1 MSDLQEI
8 IVSSSIKAFNQGYA
22 NGAYDE
28 RLRIL
33 EAVDTYKSKPDFT
46 LENLKSLITGDQK

>member
-33 EAVDTYKSKPDFT
+33 EVVDTYKSKPDLT

>member
-33 EAVDTYKSKPDFT
+33 ELVDAYKGKPDFT
-46 LENLKSLITGDQK
+46 LENLKSLIAGPSK